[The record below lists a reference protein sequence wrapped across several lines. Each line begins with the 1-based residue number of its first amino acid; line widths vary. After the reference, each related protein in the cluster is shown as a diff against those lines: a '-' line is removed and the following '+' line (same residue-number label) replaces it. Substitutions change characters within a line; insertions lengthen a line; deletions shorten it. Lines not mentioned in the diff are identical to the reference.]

1 MAIITDRIKNLLE
14 AQTLFFEV
22 YKKWNNEISRHNP
35 TELSFNHHQILK
47 LLQDRGPQQPSALSE
62 ELQITTGGITGLT
75 SKLVKEGYA
84 NRVFNEKDRRTIILE
99 ITDLGRDT
107 LNVALQYRDKMTE
120 QFLKEVSTSDIH
132 ELRRILEVILSK

>member
-1 MAIITDRIKNLLE
+1 M
-14 AQTLFFEV
+14 
-22 YKKWNNEISRHNP
+22 YKKWNNEISKHNP

-47 LLQDRGPQQPSALSE
+47 ILQDRGPQQPSALSE

-84 NRVFNEKDRRTIILE
+84 NRVFNEKDRRTVILE
-99 ITDLGRDT
+99 ITDLGRET
-107 LNVALQYRDKMTE
+107 LNLALQYRDKMTE
-120 QFLKEVSTSDIH
+120 NFLAEVPTSDIH